1 VPMKDPPRS
10 PQRRLQSRGSNDS
23 DEGAVASQNFVAALE
38 AERRKHGDHTG
49 MGPSVSTRAKRAGA
63 GLHVA
68 VPVTSGAPPPQ
79 VGVFSDTTAAVA
91 STGLGA
97 RRSQRGRDEQS
108 DDESAPVMKATSFP
122 GDEWVP
128 EFYYE

>member
-1 VPMKDPPRS
+1 MKDR
-10 PQRRLQSRGSNDS
+10 PQNAQRGPSRGT
-23 DEGAVASQNFVAALE
+23 EKGQGAVESQNFVAALE
-38 AERRKHGDHTG
+38 AERRKHGEHTG
-49 MGPSVSTRAKRAGA
+49 MGASSSKARRPGQ
-63 GLHVA
+63 GLHVN

-97 RRSQRGRDEQS
+97 RRSRRDNGEDS
-108 DDESAPVMKATSFP
+108 GDEDSAPVMKATSFP